1 MCTYGHVY
9 VRAHTWVCISVVQM
23 SVSSVTP
30 QDMSIWVFE
39 ASWDLGL
46 SAEARLAGQRALG
59 SACLL
64 LPGTGME
71 SIQSHG
77 QILSYVF
84 GGRDSDPHACSAK
97 I

>member
-1 MCTYGHVY
+1 MH
-9 VRAHTWVCISVVQM
+9 AHTWVCISVVQM
-23 SVSSVTP
+23 SASSVIP

-46 SAEARLAGQRALG
+46 SAEARLAGQRAPG

-77 QILSYVF
+77 QILPYMF
-84 GGRDSDPHACSAK
+84 GGWDSDPHACRAK